1 MNNLFTAFLDRL
13 VGRLATLVAGL
24 VSSRVEGFH
33 AAVQADQQSQLED
46 LAREYESSGKLEIA
60 TTLRHRAAR
69 LTSAN
74 LASEAVE
81 IVNRLSDDRPPAADP
96 ETALPSTGP
105 RALGDFRV
113 VSPAGTARRRKKTEP
128 DHDCGDEG
136 AGK

>member
-33 AAVQADQQSQLED
+33 AAAQADQQSQLED
-46 LAREYESSGKLEIA
+46 LARVYESNGKLEIA
-60 TTLRHRAAR
+60 ATLRQRAAR

-81 IVNRLSDDRPPAADP
+81 IVDLLTDERTAASSP
-96 ETALPSTGP
+96 KTALPPSGP
-105 RALGDFRV
+105 QTLGDFRV
-113 VSPAGTARRRKKTEP
+113 SSPAAGKRRKKA
-128 DHDCGDEG
+128 DADRKSDDAGD
-136 AGK
+136 GK